1 MAARFGGDMGV
12 NKVSMVRGIAALLL
26 LAAVLCVGSDS
37 GAKAADQQVLKVALA
52 IPRTQEIAIEVKK
65 YNDEL
70 GQLTNNAV
78 QVRIYWGGSA
88 GDDTDVLRK
97 MRTGQ
102 MDAAPLSVELVSSFV
117 RQALVLQSPALFT
130 NYKQVDAVR
139 AQLTPNMDKEAYDN
153 GFKIMGWGD
162 VGRLRLLSKQPVTS
176 VADFKR
182 MRPWLYPQSDTLK
195 EFYKLIGA
203 TGVPLGVVEV
213 YGALQTNMID
223 VVWVSAV
230 LGAALQWHSG
240 THYITEQG
248 LGFINGAFV
257 IRRGAWDALPE
268 IVQKSMLKLADD
280 RRVKN
285 QVDIRKADERAYLK
299 LVERGHKPVRLEL
312 EEWRKLGVTLRS
324 RMIGRIYTQ
333 ELVDR
338 AQKIASQYPD

>member
-1 MAARFGGDMGV
+1 MGV
-12 NKVSMVRGIAALLL
+12 HKVSMVRGIAALLL
-26 LAAVLCVGSDS
+26 LAAVLCVGSDT

-70 GQLTNNAV
+70 GALTNNAV

-117 RQALVLQSPALFT
+117 RQCLVLQSPALFT

-139 AQLTPNMDKEAYDN
+139 AQLTPAMDKEAYDN
-153 GFKIMGWGD
+153 GFKVMGWGD
-162 VGRLRLLSKQPVTS
+162 VGRLRLLSKQAVTS
-176 VADFKR
+176 VADFKK

-240 THYITEQG
+240 THFITEQG

-268 IVQKSMLKLADD
+268 VVQKSMLKLADD
-280 RRVKN
+280 RRIKN
-285 QVDIRKADERAYLK
+285 QLDIRKADERAYLK
-299 LVERGHKPVRLEL
+299 LVERGHKPVTLQL
-312 EEWRKLGVTLRS
+312 DEWRKLGVTLRGK
-324 RMIGRIYTQ
+324 MVGRVYTQ
-333 ELVDR
+333 ELVDK